1 MFEWIPSR
9 VQCVLLGS
17 FLCWCV
23 ASVSVAQETMSRQ
36 EIEAAT
42 ADLAARTVAATP
54 ELLLPDA
61 DESDRLDV
69 AIGLLERGVHIR
81 DAVLT
86 IAASGLRQQ
95 HILASGSR
103 QQTILESLGPK
114 TRKLVVPV
122 ALEWFT
128 SGDREKRQIGRNL
141 MAGLESVPASAVP
154 KLIEMASRTDT
165 KEHTIELACEWLGKV
180 QPSTRAIEALE
191 RVVEHRRAL
200 PFLSA
205 ATAPLADL
213 RSQHRWVQWVVR
225 FKLEKGKLDIARDI
239 LPVLKNGSERERELA
254 AEALEAANGAD
265 AVAAVEKE
273 LRKDGWNSDQITLL
287 SWLAET
293 KHPAASAADV
303 VLPLASSDDAGV
315 ANAAVRTLRQI
326 GGFEVEDLKPIMKD
340 RSDWIRLLGS
350 CSTESRPEA
359 IRELKNVLAGDHR
372 SQRSTAAC
380 ELARLKVADE
390 AVLDTLAQGIAS
402 DRWRGPS
409 SARALTELG
418 KDAEPV
424 LPRLLA
430 ALKSPKRLPALVAAN
445 AIVAIGEPAVP
456 GLIEL
461 LAREEARTRGLSA
474 RALGQIGDAR
484 ALQPLIKLLD
494 DGEAKR
500 AGKGQGGWQ
509 KVKSD
514 ALIAIGGLGPLA
526 EPAVD
531 RLIAELKNPEFAY
544 EAAQALGDIGP
555 LARRAIP
562 ALRRAGRETERL
574 ERVRLQL
581 AREEILPLIW
591 NKGDDEFANIVEFG
605 TAIARIHPEGGIG
618 LMGMRQMLM
627 PGMSNTWSA
636 NSAGDAFARLPSVAR
651 DLAKMGAAAKPLIPD
666 LAYLVESHELLH
678 PMHRFCAAY
687 ALTKLDSSNPKWH
700 VYVERSPYRKSLRTA
715 FKADPWPSIK

>member
-9 VQCVLLGS
+9 VQCFLLSS

-23 ASVSVAQETMSRQ
+23 ASVSVAQDTMSRQ

-42 ADLAARTVAATP
+42 EDLAARTVAATP
-54 ELLLPDA
+54 GLLLPDA
-61 DESDRLDV
+61 DESDRLEV

-86 IAASGLRQQ
+86 IAASGPQR
-95 HILASGSR
+95 R
-103 QQTILESLGPK
+103 PILESLGPK
-114 TRKLVVPV
+114 TRELVVPV
-122 ALEWFT
+122 ALEWVT
-128 SGDREKRQIGRNL
+128 SGNDEKWQIGRNL

-154 KLIEMASRTDT
+154 KLIEMASLTENKDQ
-165 KEHTIELACEWLGKV
+165 IIQLACEWLGRV
-180 QPSTRAIEALE
+180 QPSTRAVEALE
-191 RVVEHRRAL
+191 RVVEHRRDL
-200 PFLSA
+200 PFFNVPTRS
-205 ATAPLADL
+205 LADL
-213 RSQHRWVQWVVR
+213 RSQHRWLQTIVR
-225 FKLEKGKLDIARDI
+225 FKLEKGQLDIARDI

-265 AVAAVEKE
+265 AVAAVERE
-273 LRKDGWNSDQITLL
+273 LRRGRPTSNQITFL
-287 SWLAET
+287 SWLADT

-315 ANAAVRTLRQI
+315 ANTAVHALRQI
-326 GGFEVEDLKPIMKD
+326 GGFTVEDLKPIMKN

-350 CSTESRPEA
+350 CSADSRPKA
-359 IRELKNVLAGDHR
+359 IRELKNVLAGADK
-372 SQRSTAAC
+372 SERSTAAC
-380 ELARLKVADE
+380 ELARLKVADQ
-390 AVLDTLAQGIAS
+390 AVLDTLAQDIAS
-402 DRWRGPS
+402 DSWFVSS
-409 SARALTELG
+409 SARALTALG

-424 LPRLLA
+424 LHRLLA
-430 ALKSPKRLPALVAAN
+430 ALKSPKRLPPRLAAN
-445 AIVAIGEPAVP
+445 AIVVIGKPAVP

-461 LAREEARTRGLSA
+461 LTHREARTRGLSA
-474 RALGQIGDAR
+474 RALGQIGDVR
-484 ALQPLIKLLD
+484 ALKPLIKLLD

-500 AGKGQGGWQ
+500 GISKGQWGYWQ
-509 KVKSD
+509 YIKSD
-514 ALIAIGGLGPLA
+514 ALIAIGDLGPLA

-531 RLIAELKNPEFAY
+531 RLITELKDPEYAY
-544 EAAQALGDIGP
+544 GAAQALGDIGP

-562 ALRRAGRETERL
+562 ALQRAGREAERR
-574 ERVRLQL
+574 ERVLRKAHREDDENQL
-581 AREEILPLIW
+581 V
-591 NKGDDEFANIVEFG
+591 GDDGDGELVKIVEFG

-618 LMGMRQMLM
+618 LMGMRRMLI
-627 PGMSNTWSA
+627 PGTGNTWSA
-636 NSAGDAFARLPSVAR
+636 ESAGDAFALLESAAE